1 MVAHKQRLKNSY
13 GKIMQIQINHSI
25 KLNDGIIINNA
36 IITMS
41 NANDNYDQK
50 VVAISVKLENQGVS
64 LVRDVGL
71 MPYDITWEDEDVQAF
86 IEAWAENNRVS

>member
-1 MVAHKQRLKNSY
+1 
-13 GKIMQIQINHSI
+13 MQIQINHSI

-50 VVAISVKLENQGVS
+50 VVA

>member
-36 IITMS
+36 IITLS
-41 NANDNYDQK
+41 NANDNYEQK
-50 VVAISVKLENQGVS
+50 VVAISVKL
-64 LVRDVGL
+64 
-71 MPYDITWEDEDVQAF
+71 DEDARRLEKWLNQKHHAKMSY
-86 IEAWAENNRVS
+86 I

>member
-1 MVAHKQRLKNSY
+1 
-13 GKIMQIQINHSI
+13 MQIQINHSI